1 MATYYMTPGGA
12 GLRTGLTPEN
22 AWGYAEFLAWE
33 AATCLPGDILYIG
46 PGTYVG
52 TANTGGARDGTAA
65 DRISVIGVGDL
76 NYPENTPVGDDRPLL
91 GLGAFRLHLDAYWN
105 VFNLRMT
112 GTTALDLCQIGSRSR
127 VCNLDVDQAGA
138 GRAAHL
144 NGWYSSFEDCRFR
157 SVGGIALDIASY
169 GLIDRC
175 ILWDSPV
182 GFYTGGD
189 ATSLFNNLIYGCTTA
204 IELAATAQYDYI
216 VGNTLY
222 DGTTGILGAAGNAE
236 NLILRNIISGF
247 TTGASWAAA
256 APTNKWDYN
265 VWWNNGTDVVNVTK
279 GRHALAVDP
288 QFVDP
293 TTFDFRVRKEALRNL
308 GLNLVTFG
316 AVPPSI
322 YEGGA
327 TGIAGITPIDL
338 SGDQLLF
345 DGLETIYLDGS
356 EIQHVLR
363 LEEDVTEQEPT
374 EGVYLSRN
382 VEFHLPYGAAI
393 YPGGRTPAVGG
404 VITDDDNSYV
414 ILAVRQPKFCD
425 FWGCSTRAMAIVGT
439 YDLDNLVTLYPAV
452 EVLDEYGSKVTSHA
466 TAHPDFTD
474 VASKI
479 MLRPSVGEDRAGQR
493 DFVEIYDI
501 YIDEEV
507 VQFHIG
513 DVLIDEHGR
522 TYSIMSYRN
531 RDRLEELSVLE
542 CECKPPVP

>member
-22 AWGYAEFLAWE
+22 AWGYAEFRVWE
-33 AATCLPGDILYIG
+33 AATCLPGDILYVG
-46 PGTYVG
+46 PGAYVATG
-52 TANTGGARDGTAA
+52 ATGGARDGTAA

-91 GLGAFRLHLDAYWN
+91 GLGAFRFWFDDYWN

-112 GTTALDLCQIGSRSR
+112 GTTALDLCQIGSRSQ

-138 GRAAHL
+138 GRAGYL
-144 NGWYSSFEDCRFR
+144 NGWYGSFEDCRFR

-189 ATSLFNNLIYGCTTA
+189 ATSLFNNLIYGCATA
-204 IELAATAQYDYI
+204 IELAAGAQFDYI

-247 TTGASWAAA
+247 TTGANWAAA
-256 APTNKWDYN
+256 APRNKWDYN

-279 GRHALAVDP
+279 GRHALTVDP

-439 YDLDNLVTLYPAV
+439 YELDNLATWWPAV
-452 EVLDEYGSKVTSHA
+452 DTMDAAGGKI
-466 TAHPDFTD
+466 TAHPSADATFTD
-474 VASKI
+474 VPAKF
-479 MLRPSVGEDRAGQR
+479 MLRPSVPQEYAGQKQ
-493 DFVEIYDI
+493 FVEKYDV
-501 YIDEEV
+501 YVDGD
-507 VQFHIG
+507 IG
-513 DVLIDEHGR
+513 QLDNGDLLKDEHDKQY
-522 TYSIMSYRN
+522 TIISFRN
-531 RDRLEELSVLE
+531 RDRIEELSVLE
-542 CECKPPVP
+542 CELRNQR